1 MARSKPRGN
10 LQVELQKEGEVEK
23 VCENH
28 MAFLFEGNSG
38 RLKNGTEQI
47 LRTGLSW
54 QKGVTI
60 LNWPKKCQSGKTKE
74 ETRFPV
80 KGVLGCTGQEP
91 PFTPRTPFKGNFVN
105 NRRMSKTYSASARF
119 CFVQTRTTL
128 NMYRKLCFGFN
139 WGLWICFAHL

>member
-1 MARSKPRGN
+1 M
-10 LQVELQKEGEVEK
+10 ELQKEGEVEK

-54 QKGVTI
+54 QKGVAI
-60 LNWPKKCQSGKTKE
+60 LNWPKKCQIGKTKE

-80 KGVLGCTGQEP
+80 KRVLGCTGQEP
-91 PFTPRTPFKGNFVN
+91 PFTQN
-105 NRRMSKTYSASARF
+105 
-119 CFVQTRTTL
+119 
-128 NMYRKLCFGFN
+128 
-139 WGLWICFAHL
+139 I